1 MWVVP
6 ALWVSRVKGSAYC
19 VLSAGVHMICYEKDA
34 SVRDKM
40 LGETCLL
47 LRPLLFTTAGFSHRF
62 QSSLTRVHKLDNR
75 FQ

>member
-1 MWVVP
+1 MWVAP
-6 ALWVSRVKGSAYC
+6 ALWVRVKGKAYS
-19 VLSAGVHMICYEKDA
+19 VLYAGVHTICYEKDA
-34 SVRDKM
+34 YVRDKM
-40 LGETCLL
+40 LGEKCML